1 MGIKMMRQIKIFV
14 IPVLLLL
21 AFLCLITVFLP
32 SQIMV
37 SKTISINANQQIV
50 SGQINNFNN
59 WKNWNPLFQDKNIS
73 ININQNND
81 TPYAI
86 LIRKNQKKLI
96 FKIVNPSSNNTNI
109 TLSDEGKANE
119 TYQFI
124 LATNANG
131 ETQIT
136 WNVNTKLKWYP
147 WKKMAGIFM
156 DKIKGSQYEDVLKN
170 LKTAS
175 EKLAH

>member
-1 MGIKMMRQIKIFV
+1 MRQIKFFV
-14 IPVLLLL
+14 IPVILLL

-59 WKNWNPLFQDKNIS
+59 WKNWNPLFQDKNII
-73 ININQNND
+73 ININQNAD

-86 LIRKNQKKLI
+86 LTDKDQKKLI
-96 FKIVNPSSNNTNI
+96 LRLINFSPKNIDIALSNGDNST
-109 TLSDEGKANE
+109 E

-124 LATNANG
+124 LETNNNG

-136 WNVNTKLKWYP
+136 WNVN
-147 WKKMAGIFM
+147 
-156 DKIKGSQYEDVLKN
+156 S
-170 LKTAS
+170 
-175 EKLAH
+175 